1 MATGARR
8 WLGFVALAGVALGAG
23 FGGAW
28 LHGRTM
34 TPPPATVPTETAS
47 LHDRLHAITQLSDG
61 QDRQLD
67 AIEVTFKAQKAALE
81 AQMRLANRELADAMS
96 EDQAYT
102 PKVQAAIDHFHHAM
116 GALQK
121 ASVEHVFAMRAVL
134 TPAQQIAFDADVR
147 GALIASSK
155 AGENGAQRR

>member
-1 MATGARR
+1 METGARR
-8 WLGFVALAGVALGAG
+8 WLGYIALAGISLSAG

-28 LHGRTM
+28 LHGQTM
-34 TPPPATVPTETAS
+34 PAASATVPTEATS
-47 LHDRLHAITQLSDG
+47 LHDRLHAMTQLSDD

-67 AIEVTFKAQKAALE
+67 AIEVTFKAQKAELE

-155 AGENGAQRR
+155 AGENGAQKR

>member
-1 MATGARR
+1 MGRGVGR
-8 WLGFVALAGVALGAG
+8 WLGFVALASVALGAG

-34 TPPPATVPTETAS
+34 PAASTTVPTETTS
-47 LHDRLHAITQLSDG
+47 LHERLHAITQLSDE
-61 QDRQLD
+61 QDRQLHE
-67 AIEVTFKAQKAALE
+67 IEVTFKAQKAELE

-121 ASVEHVFAMRAVL
+121 ASIEHVFAMRAVL

-155 AGENGAQRR
+155 AGGNGPQRR

>member
-1 MATGARR
+1 MATGVGR
-8 WLGFVALAGVALGAG
+8 WLGFAALAGVALGAG

-28 LHGRTM
+28 LHERTM
-34 TPPPATVPTETAS
+34 TTPSVTVPTETTS
-47 LHDRLHAITQLSDG
+47 LHDRLHAMTQLSEE
-61 QDRQLD
+61 QDLQLD
-67 AIEVTFKAQKAALE
+67 EIEVTFKAQKAELE

-147 GALIASSK
+147 SALIASSE
-155 AGENGAQRR
+155 AGENGPQRR